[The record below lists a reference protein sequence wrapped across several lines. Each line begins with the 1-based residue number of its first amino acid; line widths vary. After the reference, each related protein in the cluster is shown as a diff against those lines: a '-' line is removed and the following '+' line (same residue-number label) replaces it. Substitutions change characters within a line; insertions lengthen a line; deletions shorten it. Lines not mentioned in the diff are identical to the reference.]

1 MLMTLLAVVGLVLA
15 NNVQSDPDVPYA
27 NEEYQVPP
35 ADTTPPELP
44 VPETVEQAEA
54 ALVENPFYDQATPG
68 PVRCSSQPINVN
80 SADDDQLKAHF
91 EGLMEC
97 LVRVWEEPVT
107 AARWQIVRPTVTIY
121 GSGITTRCGETEVNA
136 FYCAADQQIYYSNRL
151 PAAVP
156 VVRKEKWAA
165 DVVMAHEF
173 AHALQART
181 AILISAKALG
191 QQSGSKQTDLELS
204 RRLETQADCF
214 SAMFMRAVSQS
225 LGIQPSDEQGILD
238 TYTAVGDDVLSR
250 QPNIVGNHGLGR
262 SRRYWGSIG
271 IGTNDVG
278 RCNTFV
284 AERST
289 VR

>member
-1 MLMTLLAVVGLVLA
+1 MTLLAVVGLVLV
-15 NNVQSDPDVPYA
+15 NSTQGTQSPDRPFQ
-27 NEEYQVPP
+27 NEDYRVPP
-35 ADTTPPELP
+35 PDTSPPPLP
-44 VPETVEQAEA
+44 VPETVGEAESA
-54 ALVENPFYDQATPG
+54 IEKNPFYRQTAPN
-68 PVRCSSQPINVN
+68 PVRCSTQPINVN
-80 SADDDQLKAHF
+80 TADNEQLQAHF

-97 LVRVWEEPVT
+97 LVRVWEPPVT
-107 AARWQIVRPTVTIY
+107 AAGWQIVRPTVTVY
-121 GSGITTRCGETEVNA
+121 GARITTRCGETDVNA

-156 VVRKEKWAA
+156 VVRREKWAA

-204 RRLETQADCF
+204 RRLETQADCL
-214 SAMFMRAVSQS
+214 SGMFLNAVKQS
-225 LGIQPSDEQGILD
+225 LGIQPSDRDGIED

-262 SRRYWGSIG
+262 SRRYWGAAGYNSSEVA
-271 IGTNDVG
+271 T
-278 RCNTFV
+278 CNTFI
-284 AERST
+284 AERSL